1 MQYNIYKINRP
12 YVLVIEIEQEK
23 WLALVFKP
31 RNKKIGN
38 IARTWKEIRGYNIR
52 FEEKGMKRTG
62 KIERKSLLRVLKN
75 GKPNDI
81 ARQII
86 FSEFGLEI
94 FGLTDYERCY
104 FASNFKTDGR
114 LWAFLRAVKAEC
126 RYSGVGSTSRQFEG
140 GTIIITP
147 TKIKKALR
155 ELWNEVV

>member
-94 FGLTDYERCY
+94 FGLTDYERRY
-104 FASNFKTDGR
+104 FTSNFKTAGR

-126 RYSGVGSTSRQFEG
+126 RYSGVGFTSRQFEG
-140 GTIIITP
+140 GTITITP